1 MKRAIAS
8 PLTSWNLAILFDLL
22 QRGLAKT
29 DMATFVFIH
38 GAWEAGWVWKWTV
51 PYLRAAGHE
60 VFAPSLTGLGDRS
73 HLMDASIDL
82 ETHIADV
89 LGVLKWEGLE
99 NVTLVGHS
107 YGGMVATGVADRA
120 HECIGSL
127 IYLDAFVPKD
137 GEALF
142 DLVSSERAAGM
153 RKVADS
159 DGEGWYLPLAAA
171 PLQNV
176 TDPEESALLAEY
188 CVPHPLATMTQKLT
202 GSGNH
207 LKVANKAYV
216 LATEFQPCPFTGFA
230 EEASRLGWTVEELV
244 THHFTMI
251 SMPRETANV
260 FMRHAA

>member
-1 MKRAIAS
+1 MPACSA
-8 PLTSWNLAILFDLL
+8 
-22 QRGLAKT
+22 
-29 DMATFVFIH
+29 
-38 GAWEAGWVWKWTV
+38 
-51 PYLRAAGHE
+51 
-60 VFAPSLTGLGDRS
+60 
-73 HLMDASIDL
+73 
-82 ETHIADV
+82 
-89 LGVLKWEGLE
+89 
-99 NVTLVGHS
+99 
-107 YGGMVATGVADRA
+107 
-120 HECIGSL
+120 
-127 IYLDAFVPKD
+127 
-137 GEALF
+137 
-142 DLVSSERAAGM
+142 M